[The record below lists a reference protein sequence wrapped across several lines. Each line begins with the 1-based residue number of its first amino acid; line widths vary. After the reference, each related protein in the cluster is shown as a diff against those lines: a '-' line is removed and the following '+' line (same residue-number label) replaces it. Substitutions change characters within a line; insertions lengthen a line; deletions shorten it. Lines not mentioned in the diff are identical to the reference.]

1 MINARNLFVLGLIL
15 LLAALRVWGNLPYN
29 FTPVAAIALFG
40 GAMFSNRILGFIVPL
55 SIMFVSDLFIGLHSS
70 LFAVYAAFMVIV
82 LIGQFIKSNPTM
94 LRAFGGALAGSVLFF
109 LITNAAAWWVLPEYT
124 KDLAGLMNSYAAG
137 VPFFRGT
144 LAGDLLFTA
153 VLFGSYKLAEVKF
166 PSLVKA

>member
-15 LLAALRVWGNLPYN
+15 IVAALRIWGNLPYN
-29 FTPVAAIALFG
+29 FTPISAIALFG
-40 GAMFSNRILGFIVPL
+40 GAMFSNRLLGFVLPL
-55 SIMFVSDLFIGLHSS
+55 SIMIVSDLFIGLHSS
-70 LFAVYAAFMVIV
+70 LFAVYAAFIVIV
-82 LIGQFIKSNPTM
+82 LIGQLLKSNPSM

-124 KDLAGLMNSYAAG
+124 KDLSGLMNSYAAG